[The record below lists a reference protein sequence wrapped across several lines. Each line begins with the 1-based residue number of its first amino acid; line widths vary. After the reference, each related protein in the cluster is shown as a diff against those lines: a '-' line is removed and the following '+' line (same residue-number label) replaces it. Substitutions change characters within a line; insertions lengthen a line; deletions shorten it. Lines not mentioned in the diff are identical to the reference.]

1 MTTEFITTDKRR
13 EIVCLTLSRGK
24 VNAINPELASELLAQ
39 LKALEADPSVKS
51 VILSGEGKFFSFGF
65 DLPEMMDW
73 PREKFGPF
81 IYQFSDLLTY
91 MFLYPKPLIAAIN
104 GHATGGGCML
114 AIACDHRIMVGGKTK
129 IALNEVNFGASV
141 FAGSVEMLRFWTG
154 SRDAWKVLSTGAMF
168 VAEDAKAMGLVD
180 SVVTDTDL
188 MPVCQKLASELGANP
203 LPAFRQMKYLLR
215 KPIVEEYAKR
225 EWESIERWLDIWYS
239 PETQALARSKV
250 VIR

>member
-1 MTTEFITTDKRR
+1 MACISVVKSSTTT
-13 EIVCLTLSRGK
+13 LTLSRGK

-39 LKALEADPSVKS
+39 LKGLEKDPSVNA
-51 VILSGEGKFFSFGF
+51 VILTGAGKFFSFGF

-91 MFLYPKPLIAAIN
+91 MFLYPKPLIAAVN

-114 AIACDHRIMVGGKTK
+114 AIACDHRIMVEGKAK

-154 SRDAWKVLSTGAMF
+154 SRHAWKVLSTGAMF
-168 VAEDAKAMGLVD
+168 VAGEAKDMGLVD
-180 SVVTDTDL
+180 AVVPETDL
-188 MPVCQKLASELGANP
+188 MPTCEKLAAELGANP
-203 LPAFRQMKYLLR
+203 LPAFAQMKKLLR
-215 KPIVEEYAKR
+215 GHVVHEYSRR
-225 EWESIERWLDIWYS
+225 EHESIEQWLDIWYS
-239 PETQALARSKV
+239 PATQALARSKV